1 MAYNKLK
8 YDWMKHILFLLISI
22 VLTNS
27 LFAQEKR
34 IELAQTGLF
43 PSGYNNNAQVFINE
57 NAKLQS
63 IINNHKIQNKN
74 KQEIRGWRIRV
85 YMGSG
90 RNARDEANTIKLKI
104 RNRYTEVEPHLVH
117 HSPYFKILVGDF
129 RTRIEAESFQKKL
142 KREYPNCYVVESEV
156 RIDNL

>member
-1 MAYNKLK
+1 
-8 YDWMKHILFLLISI
+8 MKIIVFILIGYIFTSS
-22 VLTNS
+22 LT
-27 LFAQEKR
+27 AQEKR

-43 PSGYNNNAQVFINE
+43 SSTYNNAQVFINE
-57 NAKLQS
+57 DAKLQS
-63 IINNHKIQNKN
+63 IINNHKSRNEH

-90 RNARDEANTIKLKI
+90 RNARDEANAIKLKI
-104 RNRYTEVEPHLVH
+104 RNHYSDIEPHLVH

-129 RTRIEAESFQKKL
+129 RTRIEAESFRKKL

-156 RIDNL
+156 LINNL

>member
-1 MAYNKLK
+1 MNKLF
-8 YDWMKHILFLLISI
+8 IIIIASI
-22 VLTNS
+22 FASS
-27 LFAQEKR
+27 LSAQEKR

-63 IINNHKIQNKN
+63 IINNHKSRNEH

-90 RNARDEANTIKLKI
+90 RTAREEANRVKMKI
-104 RNRYTEVEPHLVH
+104 RTSYPEVEPHLVH

-129 RTRIEAESFQKKL
+129 RTRIEAESFRNKL
-142 KREYPNCYVVESEV
+142 KREYPNCYVVESV
-156 RIDNL
+156 VLISNL